1 MTFILD
7 NNFILD
13 LISRR
18 ALNFAMHINLTH
30 LLLSKG
36 YAAISSSQLHN
47 LRYVVKKSYPQYENE
62 YLEIEAR
69 LKIIKTPSYIDLNH
83 KLANL
88 DIEDY
93 LIELSA
99 KIVNGKIITSDKQF
113 LKNSEFAITPID
125 TFHYLFKEEKKVEFL
140 PLKKINDKHVVEI
153 EQAIDRVLTSGWYL
167 LGNEVKNF
175 ETNLA
180 KYVGVKHA
188 IGVANGLD
196 ALRLILK
203 AYIEMGI
210 MAEGDEII
218 VPANTYIAS
227 VLAISDNRLKPV
239 LVEPDINTY
248 NLDISLIEQH
258 ITAHTKAIMVVHLYG
273 QICWSQGLEAL
284 AKKYNLKIIEDNAQ
298 AIGAEYAGD
307 SQSLTHIADSD
318 SQSLTHIAYSGS
330 PKSLTN
336 IQKAGSLGHA
346 AGFSFYP
353 GKNLGALGDAGAV
366 CTNDDALATMIRAL
380 GNYGSKQKYVN
391 EYQGLNSRLD
401 EIQAALL
408 DVKLK
413 YIDQENEYRRRIAHY
428 YIENIK
434 NENVILPT
442 INYKLQTINS
452 HVFHL
457 FVIRSAARERLQQ
470 YLTENG
476 IQTLIHYPIPPHKQ
490 GAYKQMNNV
499 TFPITEL
506 IHNEVLS
513 LPISPVMEWE
523 EVERVVKHLN
533 EWFLE

>member
-1 MTFILD
+1 MIFILD

-18 ALNFAMHINLTH
+18 ALNYGVQLNLTY

-69 LKIIKTPSYIDLNH
+69 LRIIKTPSCVDLNH

-99 KIVNGKIITSDKQF
+99 QTVKAKIITSDKQF
-113 LKNSEFAITPID
+113 INNSELAITPID
-125 TFHYLFKEEKKVEFL
+125 TFLYLFKEEKKVEFL
-140 PLKKINDKHVVEI
+140 PLKKINDKHFVEI

-175 ETNLA
+175 EANLA
-180 KYVGVKHA
+180 EYVGVKHA

-196 ALRLILK
+196 ALRLVLK
-203 AYIEMGI
+203 AYMEMGI
-210 MAEGDEII
+210 MAKGDEVI

-227 VLAISDNRLKPV
+227 VLAISDNRLTPV
-239 LVEPDINTY
+239 LIEPDINTY
-248 NLDISLIEQH
+248 NLDISLIEKH
-258 ITAHTKAIMVVHLYG
+258 ITARTKAIMVVHLYG
-273 QICWSQGLEAL
+273 QVCWSEELEAL

-298 AIGAEYAGD
+298 AIGAVYSRQTTDNGQ
-307 SQSLTHIADSD
+307 QSNASEGVTPSHPLTKP
-318 SQSLTHIAYSGS
+318 LRT
-330 PKSLTN
+330 
-336 IQKAGSLGHA
+336 GSLGDA

-366 CTNDDALATMIRAL
+366 TTNDDALASMVRAL

-401 EIQAALL
+401 ELQAALL
-408 DVKLK
+408 DVKLR
-413 YIDQENEYRRRIAHY
+413 YIDADNQRRREIAAY
-428 YIENIK
+428 YINNIK
-434 NENVILPT
+434 NDHIILPSVVCCPSSV
-442 INYKLQTINS
+442 ISES
-452 HVFHL
+452 HVWHL
-457 FVIRSAARERLQQ
+457 FVIRCTERDRLHQ
-470 YLTENG
+470 YLSENG

-490 GAYKQMNNV
+490 GAYKQMNKAK
-499 TFPITEL
+499 FPVTEL

-513 LPISPVMEWE
+513 LPISPVMEWD
-523 EVERVVKHLN
+523 EVKRVVEALN
-533 EWFLE
+533 NWE